1 MLSVILF
8 LTILTTIGIETDKFN
23 KIITEKINENND
35 KISLKLKTI
44 KFKFDIK
51 EISLF
56 LETNNPRI
64 FYRKTSIPAK
74 NIKVYIDFLSIFKS
88 ETEIKKMILSLN
100 QIDINK
106 LKKISVSFKPSNFTS
121 FLNNSVKEGILNT
134 QVEIYL
140 DKENQID
147 NFIARG
153 SIEGVKTKIFKS
165 LDIEKTN
172 FLLLIKLIF

>member
-1 MLSVILF
+1 MKKYFFTLSIFLLLSVILF

-88 ETEIKKMILSLN
+88 EAEIKKN
-100 QIDINK
+100 D
-106 LKKISVSFKPSNFTS
+106 F
-121 FLNNSVKEGILNT
+121 
-134 QVEIYL
+134 
-140 DKENQID
+140 
-147 NFIARG
+147 
-153 SIEGVKTKIFKS
+153 IFKS
-165 LDIEKTN
+165 N
-172 FLLLIKLIF
+172 RY

>member
-1 MLSVILF
+1 MKKYFFTLSIFLLLSVILF

-64 FYRKTSIPAK
+64 F
-74 NIKVYIDFLSIFKS
+74 
-88 ETEIKKMILSLN
+88 
-100 QIDINK
+100 
-106 LKKISVSFKPSNFTS
+106 
-121 FLNNSVKEGILNT
+121 
-134 QVEIYL
+134 
-140 DKENQID
+140 
-147 NFIARG
+147 
-153 SIEGVKTKIFKS
+153 
-165 LDIEKTN
+165 IEKQA
-172 FLLLIKLIF
+172 FQLKILKYI